1 MTDARDQFAELARRG
16 HEVFTAAVQAWEQAA
31 RSLAETA
38 RRPGGRLPDIR
49 ESVDA
54 AFDFAAQM
62 LADQRDFTK
71 TVMAVGSQVIAAT
84 AQRAAP
90 SGEPSGESAAEPEAV
105 TGSELRS
112 APEPVSP
119 TVESQPRAVASEGPS
134 DTAETVT
141 QPDTVGT
148 DTTVAPER
156 QPDTG
161 ERATAEEEQPV
172 AQPDTGER
180 GAAAPVRQPD
190 TAEPVEQP
198 STAEPDAAAAA
209 KEPAPAPGRDDS
221 AGTATPETRGPAP
234 AAVARKAAAKRTTA
248 AKKTATAAAKKTAT
262 PAAKKAAAAAKKT
275 AAPAKRTGPAKR
287 TAGPRDGESS

>member
-49 ESVDA
+49 GSVDA

-71 TVMAVGSQVIAAT
+71 TVMSVGSQVIAAT
-84 AQRAAP
+84 AHRAEPAAEP
-90 SGEPSGESAAEPEAV
+90 SGEPAAGPEAV

-112 APEPVSP
+112 APEPVPPALESQP
-119 TVESQPRAVASEGPS
+119 RESQPRAVASEGPS

-141 QPDTVGT
+141 QPDTAGT
-148 DTTVAPER
+148 DAVVAPEW

-161 ERATAEEEQPV
+161 EKATAEPV
-172 AQPDTGER
+172 GQPDTG
-180 GAAAPVRQPD
+180 GTDAAASVEQPS
-190 TAEPVEQP
+190 TPEPVEQP
-198 STAEPDAAAAA
+198 STPEPDAAAAA
-209 KEPAPAPGRDDS
+209 PAPAPDDS
-221 AGTATPETRGPAP
+221 AGAATPETKGPAP

-248 AKKTATAAAKKTAT
+248 AKKTTTEAAKKTAT

-287 TAGPRDGESS
+287 TAGPRGGESS